1 MRNKMTD
8 LKQRYAQLFGGKSK
22 SNDKQLTEGFI
33 GLSPNMG
40 RRPVREEE
48 VPEVAPEDMSA
59 EEPEEVDT
67 TEFETL
73 TDMAK
78 ELRNAL
84 SDAQTKLEELS
95 ATDPSLQQRYVQ
107 FSRYSTAVLK
117 NLTGITRILKGLK

>member
-1 MRNKMTD
+1 MTN

-22 SNDKQLTEGFI
+22 SNDKQLTEGYI

-40 RRPVREEE
+40 RRPVREED
-48 VPEVAPEDMSA
+48 VPGDTMTADASI

-67 TEFETL
+67 TEFDIV

-78 ELRNAL
+78 EIRNAL
-84 SDAQTKLEELS
+84 LDAQTKLEELS

-107 FSRYSTAVLK
+107 FSRYSTAALK

>member
-1 MRNKMTD
+1 MTD

-22 SNDKQLTEGFI
+22 SNDKQLTEGYI

-40 RRPVREEE
+40 RRPVREED
-48 VPEVAPEDMSA
+48 VSGDSMTADASI
-59 EEPEEVDT
+59 EEPVEVDT
-67 TEFETL
+67 TEFDIV

-78 ELRNAL
+78 EIRNAL
-84 SDAQTKLEELS
+84 LDAQTKLEELS

-107 FSRYSTAVLK
+107 FSRYSTAALK

>member
-1 MRNKMTD
+1 MTN

-22 SNDKQLTEGFI
+22 SNDKQLTEGYI

-40 RRPVREEE
+40 RRPVREED
-48 VPEVAPEDMSA
+48 VPGDTMTADASI
-59 EEPEEVDT
+59 EEPEEIDT
-67 TEFETL
+67 TEFDIV

-78 ELRNAL
+78 EIRNAL
-84 SDAQTKLEELS
+84 LDAQTKLEELS

>member
-1 MRNKMTD
+1 MTD

-67 TEFETL
+67 TEFDTL

-78 ELRNAL
+78 EIRNAL

>member
-1 MRNKMTD
+1 MTD

-48 VPEVAPEDMSA
+48 VPEVAPEAMSA

-67 TEFETL
+67 TEFDTL

-78 ELRNAL
+78 EIRNAL

>member
-1 MRNKMTD
+1 MTN

-22 SNDKQLTEGFI
+22 SNDKQLTEGYI

-40 RRPVREEE
+40 RRPVREED
-48 VPEVAPEDMSA
+48 VPGDTMTADASI
-59 EEPEEVDT
+59 EEPEEIDT
-67 TEFETL
+67 TEFDIV

-78 ELRNAL
+78 EIRNAL
-84 SDAQTKLEELS
+84 LDAQTKLEELS

-107 FSRYSTAVLK
+107 FSRYSTAALK

>member
-1 MRNKMTD
+1 MTD

-48 VPEVAPEDMSA
+48 VPEVAPEDISV

-67 TEFETL
+67 TEFDTL

>member
-67 TEFETL
+67 TEFDTL

-78 ELRNAL
+78 EIRNAL

>member
-1 MRNKMTD
+1 MTD